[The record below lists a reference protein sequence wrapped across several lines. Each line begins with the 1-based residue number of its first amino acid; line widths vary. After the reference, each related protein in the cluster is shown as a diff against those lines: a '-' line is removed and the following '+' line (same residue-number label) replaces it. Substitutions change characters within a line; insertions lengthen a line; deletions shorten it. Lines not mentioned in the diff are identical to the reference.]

1 MATINSSL
9 FTALDLSQERRKEEV
24 MSKTT
29 NMKPGSKKN
38 RVKVGKL
45 QRPEKEL
52 KNQEAQSVKGGGGA
66 KAGVDMILRSKETQ

>member
-1 MATINSSL
+1 
-9 FTALDLSQERRKEEV
+9 
-24 MSKTT
+24 MSKST

-45 QRPEKEL
+45 QRQDKEL

-66 KAGVDMILRSKETQ
+66 RAGVDMPLRSQQTQ